1 MTFLSFTYAFLRSL
15 LFTVVVETAT
25 ILVIARKVFKKSA
38 DNVSTGKLV
47 TVGIYASLVTLP
59 YVWYV
64 FPSLL
69 RSFPIA
75 IAVGEMFAVGVEAIF
90 YAAFLPLNK
99 KESFA
104 LSLLAN
110 IASYALGKLI

>member
-1 MTFLSFTYAFLRSL
+1 MLLSFTHSFLRSF

-25 ILVIARKVFKKSA
+25 ILVIARKMFKKSA
-38 DNVSTGKLV
+38 DNVPTKKLI
-47 TVGIYASLVTLP
+47 TAGIYASLATLP

-75 IAVGEMFAVGVEAIF
+75 IAVGEVFAVGVEAIF
-90 YAAFLPLNK
+90 YAAFLPLSK

-104 LSLLAN
+104 LSLIAN
-110 IASYALGKLI
+110 IASYTLGKLI